1 MVEPSSTAA
10 SARAPSAAHR
20 ADIDGLRGIA
30 VLSVFAVH
38 SIPNALHGGFI
49 GVDVFFVISGYLICL
64 LTLQAQA
71 EQRFSMLAFYA
82 RRIKRIVPALLLVLV
97 VCLLF
102 AVTMAFPRETR
113 EVGKHVA
120 GGAAFVSNL
129 VLWTEAGYF
138 DQSSEF
144 KPLLH
149 LWSLG
154 IEEQFYLVW
163 PLLALALGRWRQRAA
178 LLIMLALVAS
188 FALNLALVESKPK
201 GTFFLP
207 VTRFWELLIG
217 VALAHC
223 NHWVDGGPLGWVARR
238 WRLTPPST
246 LVLINVCSAAG
257 ALALGLGVVLIDKND
272 HFPGAWA
279 LLPTLGTA
287 ALIAAGPQGW
297 INRRVLSD
305 SVLQFYGRISF
316 SLYLWHWP
324 LLTFP
329 LLLGYRLEWLELVA
343 LLGLSVVLAF
353 LTQRWIE
360 APARHSQRAPFTV
373 PWLLAGLC
381 GVGLAGVALSASD
394 GLLWRYPTP
403 VRPVAMAQGQ
413 DDYAHYRVGHCF
425 LRSEQDARGWTE
437 DCIDAAPADG
447 PLVWLWGDSH
457 AAALYP
463 GLRDEQMRAQR
474 RAQTPAQTP
483 AEALAQAQSPT
494 PSPWRLAQTTAAL
507 CPPMPGPVRRFSPHC
522 SQNHQRAL
530 DLIGQHRPQVVILA
544 GAWTLYRQGEDPDN
558 SALDGL
564 RDTMA
569 QLKSLG
575 VRQIIVV
582 GPLPQWR
589 VPLPGLLLKHWRAD
603 GELPATLTEGLL
615 PAPFVLEPP
624 LRTLVEGA
632 GATFYS
638 VQNQWCTEFGCKT
651 TVLNSQGWT
660 ALAFDESHLTLAG
673 SRLVAQGLM
682 QAVANASLSR

>member
-1 MVEPSSTAA
+1 MVEPASQAA
-10 SARAPSAAHR
+10 PAPTPSPAHR

-38 SIPNALHGGFI
+38 SIPDAVHGGFI

-71 EQRFSMLAFYA
+71 EQRFSMLTFYA
-82 RRIKRIVPALLLVLV
+82 RRIKRIVPALLLVLL

-102 AVTMAFPRETR
+102 AVTLAFPRETR

-129 VLWTEAGYF
+129 LLWTEAGYF

-188 FALNLALVESKPK
+188 FALNLVFVESKPK

-223 NHWVDGGPLGWVARR
+223 NHWVQGGPVAWLARC
-238 WRLTPPST
+238 WRMTPPLT
-246 LVLINVCSAAG
+246 LVLTNACSAAG
-257 ALALGLGVVLIDKND
+257 AVALGLGVVLIDKND

-287 ALIAAGPQGW
+287 ALIAAGPQAW

-329 LLLGYRLEWLELVA
+329 LLLGYRLEWLGLVA

-353 LTQRWIE
+353 FTQRWIE

-381 GVGLAGVALSASD
+381 SVGLAGIALSASD
-394 GLLWRYPTP
+394 GMLWRYPSP
-403 VRPVAMAQGQ
+403 MRPVAMAQAQ
-413 DDYAHYRVGHCF
+413 DDYVHYRVGHCF
-425 LRSEQDARGWTE
+425 LRSEQEARGWTE
-437 DCIDAAPADG
+437 DCIDAAPAGG

-463 GLRDEQMRAQR
+463 GLRREQVQAQR
-474 RAQTPAQTP
+474 RAQTEPSTP
-483 AEALAQAQSPT
+483 G
-494 PSPWRLAQTTAAL
+494 PWRLAQTTAAL
-507 CPPMPGPVRRFSPHC
+507 CPPMPGPTRRFSPPC
-522 SQNHQRAL
+522 SQNQQRAL
-530 DLIGQHRPQVVILA
+530 ALIGQHRPQVVILA
-544 GAWTLYRQGEDPDN
+544 GAWTLYRQPNDPDD

-564 RDTMA
+564 RDTIA
-569 QLKSLG
+569 RLKSLG
-575 VRQIIVV
+575 VRHVVVV

-615 PAPFVLEPP
+615 PAPFALEPP
-624 LRTLVEGA
+624 LRALVEGA

-638 VQNQWCTEFGCKT
+638 VQNQLCTEFGCKT
-651 TVLNSQGWT
+651 TVMDSQGWT
-660 ALAFDESHLTLAG
+660 ALSFDESHLTVAG
-673 SRLVAQGLM
+673 SALVAQLLM
-682 QAVANASLSR
+682 QAIPTASLSR